1 MTNKDTKGYVP
12 AHLDFTGIDTLLEV
26 KREREALEN
35 EQADLS
41 EYITS
46 RIWQLEDDLQVV
58 QEVPHIPE
66 AMRENKQI
74 DERLDALEKL
84 KWSICKEYDDMDE
97 ENHWDVV

>member
-12 AHLDFTGIDTLLEV
+12 AHLDFTGIATLLEV
-26 KREREALEN
+26 KRERAALEN

-46 RIWQLEDDLQVV
+46 RIWQLEDDQTVI
-58 QEVPHIPE
+58 QEVPDIAE

-84 KWSICKEYDDMDE
+84 RWSICKEYDDMDE
-97 ENHWDVV
+97 ENHWDVS

>member
-12 AHLDFTGIDTLLEV
+12 AHLDFTGIDTLIEV

-58 QEVPHIPE
+58 QEVPDIAE

-97 ENHWDVV
+97 ENHWDVS